1 MLTRDGENEGLPA
14 GLCIYE
20 FIHKL
25 CRRSLPVLIASA
37 LDSLLH
43 YDECS

>member
-1 MLTRDGENEGLPA
+1 MSTRDGENEGLPA

-25 CRRSLPVLIASA
+25 CRRSLTVLIASA
-37 LDSLLH
+37 SDSLLH